1 MLAVPWHDNL
11 AWRWVTHNS
20 STLLDLVKLA
30 TVRSQMWHW
39 VIGLSM
45 CNTLRFRNLVIKIA
59 YMWVIMPKFN
69 TINESN
75 SQGLNSRSPTR
86 KFQLFFIIKNHFKK
100 RLIHLFLLLSY
111 RKRRRST
118 NREGFFY
125 LVIYSP
131 NLYNCRGWPR
141 TKPGAWNST
150 LMWVMGTKY
159 LGHFLLLS

>member
-39 VIGLSM
+39 VYGLSM

-75 SQGLNSRSPTR
+75 SQGLNSRSPTG

-100 RLIHLFLLLSY
+100 RLIHLFFLLSY

-118 NREGFFY
+118 NREGFF
-125 LVIYSP
+125 LSGDLFP
-131 NLYNCRGWPR
+131 KSLQLQGL
-141 TKPGAWNST
+141 TQDKAWS
-150 LMWVMGTKY
+150 LKLHPHVGD
-159 LGHFLLLS
+159 GD